1 MTDKVIEAI
10 NSGTLTADNLTH
22 ETLREKYKRQPYEY
36 VPEALS
42 RGRGIFDDT
51 DQLDQYLY
59 SYGKMGNEQWEKQF
73 EFSMIDGDT
82 TIIDYGCGQ
91 GLSFLN
97 LVCRWSHD
105 DDKTWQDY
113 LKSVILIEPSQIAL
127 NRAQAIAQL
136 KFPDAT
142 IRTIHKKLEE
152 LDDDDLSFD
161 ANKVTIHIFSQILD
175 IPLTDNFNLVE
186 FFETITSTIGTHY
199 IHVVSHEVDEMNDQQ
214 NILKLY
220 KYIVNK
226 HVHVDDP
233 TDEICLVLKTDPK
246 EPRKVRKIATHM
258 ALNTFK
264 TQRNNK
270 SYTAM
275 FACITTY

>member
-10 NSGTLTADNLTH
+10 NNGTLTADNLTH
-22 ETLREKYKRQPYEY
+22 ETLRDGYCVDVYGNG
-36 VPEALS
+36 PEVLD
-42 RGRGIFDDT
+42 RGRRVFDAT
-51 DQLDQYLY
+51 DHLDQYLY
-59 SYGKMGNEQWEKQF
+59 SYGRMGNEQWDKQF

-105 DDKTWQDY
+105 DDRTWQDY

-127 NRAQAIAQL
+127 NRAQAIVQV

-152 LDDDDLSFD
+152 LDNNDLSFD
-161 ANKVTIHIFSQILD
+161 TNKVMIHIFSQILD
-175 IPLTDNFNLVE
+175 IPLADEFNLLE
-186 FFETITSTIGTHY
+186 FFENITSTIGTHY
-199 IHVVSHEVDEMNDQQ
+199 IHVVSHEIDNMNSQR

-220 KYIVNK
+220 KHIVSK
-226 HVHVDDP
+226 HVHTELSLND
-233 TDEICLVLKTDPK
+233 LGLKTNPK
-246 EPRKVRKIATHM
+246 KPRKVRKTATNM
-258 ALNTFK
+258 ALNTFNIL
-264 TQRNNK
+264 RNDKNH
-270 SYTAM
+270 TAM
-275 FACITTY
+275 FACIKTV